1 MKLATLDGGKEQGAR
16 YELCAQLQRIGIDA
30 QMVEGAQA
38 KKDADFICQSFRF
51 RHCYDWYESVL
62 DPSSGFIEI
71 RGSPIRWATTLTE
84 RIDPT
89 ISGGEFG
96 GAGGRY
102 SYSHMVYVVP
112 DVSHRFS
119 NKGYVEIWSA
129 RSRRVPFIGPFRLR
143 WVGIDEVIS
152 RLNADELLRQEMI
165 KTKVSVKIRRYDVD
179 WAILGRYSALYRSQ
193 PSRQEWYCYEKIA
206 SHLSEISR

>member
-1 MKLATLDGGKEQGAR
+1 MKLATLDGGKEQGTR

-38 KKDADFICQSFRF
+38 KRDADFICQSFRF
-51 RHCYDWYESVL
+51 RHYYDWYESVL

-84 RIDPT
+84 IDPT
-89 ISGGEFG
+89 ISAGEFG

-102 SYSHMVYVVP
+102 SCMVYVVP
-112 DVSHRFS
+112 DVGHRFS
-119 NKGYVEIWSA
+119 NKGYVEIWSVRT
-129 RSRRVPFIGPFRLR
+129 RSVPFIGPFRLR
-143 WVGIDEVIS
+143 WVGNDEVMS
-152 RLNADELLRQEMI
+152 RLNVDELLRQEMI
-165 KTKVSVKIRRYDVD
+165 KANVSVRIRRYDVD
-179 WAILGRYSALYRSQ
+179 WAILGSYSALYRSQ
-193 PSRQEWYCYEKIA
+193 PSRQEWYCYETIA